1 MLSWMAV
8 ANGFLWPG
16 SLIDW
21 SYGEDRDEVT
31 GAETVVA
38 GGVSQSPVDPLCPVE
53 SGQSDRF
60 SYRDPGRSQGRV
72 DRALLGPRP
81 GSHPRCSIS
90 PAASLRHTNERW
102 ARRSGPE
109 VSLGSA
115 ICPVAGPK
123 R

>member
-60 SYRDPGRSQGRV
+60 CHIGIPGGV
-72 DRALLGPRP
+72 KGE
-81 GSHPRCSIS
+81 SIELFS
-90 PAASLRHTNERW
+90 VPA
-102 ARRSGPE
+102 PE
-109 VSLGSA
+109 VTPDVRSR
-115 ICPVAGPK
+115 PP
-123 R
+123 RR